1 MALMV
6 KHKVCILLIIL
17 KFVLREVNLMFDLKA
32 NQVELRIRKVY
43 EFQN

>member
-1 MALMV
+1 MAVLV

-17 KFVLREVNLMFDLKA
+17 KFVLSVFNLMFDLKA
-32 NQVELRIRKVY
+32 NQVKLRIRKVY

>member
-1 MALMV
+1 MAVLV
-6 KHKVCILLIIL
+6 KYKVCILLIIL
-17 KFVLREVNLMFDLKA
+17 KFVLREVNLIFDLKA

>member
-1 MALMV
+1 MALLV
-6 KHKVCILLIIL
+6 KYEVCILLIIL
-17 KFVLREVNLMFDLKA
+17 KLVLREVNLMFDLKA

>member
-6 KHKVCILLIIL
+6 KYKVCILLIIL
-17 KFVLREVNLMFDLKA
+17 KFVLREVNLIFDLKA